1 MKKCFIGLFAAVL
14 AVSMVGC
21 KGEVES
27 GTGGSS
33 SLGDF
38 TAGDVSLEKIK
49 IGTTEYDYT
58 AQVYVTGTDG
68 AEITG
73 VDPVFLDGSAGED
86 DKGVFRTGRKVKLSP
101 YIMSKY
107 EVTQELYTAV
117 MTGQKVTVND
127 VEKTLAAEPFVCK
140 STNDAYKVLLAGEEQ
155 KYRAA
160 ENMTW
165 YDAVYFCNAL
175 SEKTKLTKAYNI
187 TVTEVNS
194 YGNISGAT
202 VTLIPGANG
211 YRLPTEA
218 EWEFAARG
226 GDPTA
231 PVWDYTFSGAANV
244 DGSSYSAD
252 QNTGLDAVGWYRYN
266 RGSGTTSNTT
276 SSSGTAGYGTHQVG
290 KKTYNKLGI
299 YDMSGNVF
307 EWCWDWYDF
316 DSVTS
321 NDSAYT
327 ENGVVINPSGVPGA
341 LDRVIRGG
349 CWGESASYCS
359 VCCRISGYPD
369 IRGNELGF
377 RVVRNAN

>member
-14 AVSMVGC
+14 VVSMVGC

-33 SLGDF
+33 SSGSDK
-38 TAGDVSLEKIK
+38 AGTVALEKIK
-49 IGTTEYDYT
+49 IGTTEYDFT
-58 AQVYVTGTDG
+58 AQVYVTGPDG
-68 AEITG
+68 AIIEGKTNT
-73 VDPVFLDGSAGED
+73 DNYA
-86 DKGVFRTGRKVKLSP
+86 GVFVAGRKVKLSP

-117 MTGQKVTVND
+117 MTGQKVSINGVQ
-127 VEKTLAAEPFVCK
+127 KALAAEPFECK
-140 STNDAYKVLLAGEEQ
+140 STNDAYKVLLPGEKQ

-175 SEKTKLTKAYNI
+175 SEKTNLTKAYNI
-187 TVTEVNS
+187 TGMTVDADGKIT
-194 YGNISGAT
+194 GAT
-202 VTLIPGANG
+202 VTLVSGANG

-231 PVWDYTFSGAANV
+231 PVWDYTFSGAAKA

-252 QNTGLDAVGWYRYN
+252 QNTGLDAVGWYWSN
-266 RGSGTTSNTT
+266 TGSGTTSN
-276 SSSGTAGYGTHQVG
+276 SDPSSGTAGYGTHHVG
-290 KKTYNKLGI
+290 KKAYNKLGI

-307 EWCWDWYDF
+307 EWCWDWYDG
-316 DSVTS
+316 VT
-321 NDSAYT
+321 NNIDSAYT
-327 ENGVVINPSGVPGA
+327 ENGVVINPAGPAGASGGSG
-341 LDRVIRGG
+341 RVVRGG
-349 CWGESASYCS
+349 GWSSNAFWGS
-359 VCCRISGYPD
+359 VCRRYDNIPFDVNYF
-369 IRGNELGF
+369 LGF

>member
-33 SLGDF
+33 SSGSDK
-38 TAGDVSLEKIK
+38 AGTVALEKIK

-58 AQVYVTGTDG
+58 AQVYVTGEDG
-68 AEITG
+68 AEIEGKTNT
-73 VDPVFLDGSAGED
+73 DNYE
-86 DKGVFRTGRKVKLSP
+86 GVFVAGRKVKLSP
-101 YIMSKY
+101 FIMSKY

-127 VEKTLAAEPFVCK
+127 VEKTLAAEPFICK
-140 STNDAYKVLLAGEEQ
+140 STNNAYKVLLSGEEQ

-187 TVTEVNS
+187 TVTEVDS
-194 YGNISGAT
+194 YGNITAAT
-202 VTLIPGANG
+202 VTLVSGANG

-231 PVWDYTFSGAANV
+231 PAWDYTFSGAAKA
-244 DGSSYSAD
+244 DGSSYSAS
-252 QNTGLDAVGWYRYN
+252 QNTGLDAVGWYWYN
-266 RGSGTTSNTT
+266 TGKGTTSIINPL
-276 SSSGTAGYGTHQVG
+276 SGTAGFGTHHVG
-290 KKTYNKLGI
+290 KKAYNNLGI

-307 EWCWDWYDF
+307 EWCWDWCD
-316 DSVTS
+316 DVTN
-321 NDSAYT
+321 NDSTYT
-327 ENGVVINPSGVPGA
+327 KNGVVINPAGPTGASG
-341 LDRVIRGG
+341 DSNRVLRGG
-349 CWGESASYCS
+349 SWLNLAYHCS
-359 VCCRISGYPD
+359 VCWRNYDDPSIGYYD
-369 IRGNELGF
+369 QGF

>member
-27 GTGGSS
+27 GTA
-33 SLGDF
+33 DYK
-38 TAGDVSLEKIK
+38 AGDVVFEKIK

-58 AQVYVTGTDG
+58 AQVYVTEPDG
-68 AEITG
+68 ATIQGKTNT
-73 VDPVFLDGSAGED
+73 DNYA
-86 DKGVFRTGRKVKLSP
+86 GVFVAGRKVKLSP

-117 MTGQKVTVND
+117 MTDQKVNVNG
-127 VEKTLAAEPFVCK
+127 VEKTLAAEPFECK
-140 STNDAYKVLLAGEEQ
+140 STNNDHKELLSGEEQ

-165 YDAVYFCNAL
+165 YDAVYFCNVL
-175 SEKTKLTKAYNI
+175 SEKTKLKKAYNI
-187 TVTEVNS
+187 TVTNVNAD
-194 YGNISGAT
+194 GNITGAT
-202 VTLIPGANG
+202 VTLVSGANG

-226 GDPTA
+226 GDPSA
-231 PVWDYTFSGAANV
+231 PAWDYTFSGAAKA
-244 DGSSYSAD
+244 DGSSYSD
-252 QNTGLDAVGWYRYN
+252 FQNAGLDAVGWYYYN
-266 RGSGTTSNTT
+266 TGNGTTSNSDT
-276 SSSGTAGYGTHQVG
+276 SSGTAGYGTHQVG

-307 EWCWDWYDF
+307 EWCWDWYN

-327 ENGVVINPSGVPGA
+327 KNGVVINPAGPTGASGGS
-341 LDRVIRGG
+341 DRVGRGG
-349 CWGESASYCS
+349 SWCDLAYSCS
-359 VCCRISGYPD
+359 VCIRYDYYPFSRSF
-369 IRGNELGF
+369 IRGF
-377 RVVRNAN
+377 RVVRNANQRWLDL

>member
-27 GTGGSS
+27 GTGGGS
-33 SLGDF
+33 SLVDF
-38 TAGDVSLEKIK
+38 KAGDIALEKIK
-49 IGTTEYDYT
+49 IHTTEYDFT
-58 AQVYVTGTDG
+58 AQVYVTGEDG
-68 AEITG
+68 AIIEGKTNT
-73 VDPVFLDGSAGED
+73 DNYA
-86 DKGVFRTGRKVKLSP
+86 GVFVAGRKVKLSP

-117 MTGQKVTVND
+117 MTGQKVTVD
-127 VEKTLAAEPFVCK
+127 GVEKTLATEPFICK
-140 STNDAYKVLLAGEEQ
+140 STNNDYKVLLSGEKQ

-160 ENMTW
+160 ESMTW

-187 TVTEVNS
+187 TGITVNAD
-194 YGNISGAT
+194 GNITGAT
-202 VTLIPGANG
+202 VTLVSGANG

-231 PVWDYTFSGAANV
+231 PVWDYTFSGAAKA

-252 QNTGLDAVGWYRYN
+252 QNTGMDAVGWYWYN
-266 RGSGTTSNTT
+266 TGSGTTSNTT
-276 SSSGTAGYGTHQVG
+276 TFRGTAGYGTHQVG
-290 KKTYNKLGI
+290 KKAYNKLGI
-299 YDMSGNVF
+299 YDMSGNVW
-307 EWCWDWYDF
+307 EWCWDCWDN
-316 DSVTS
+316 SVTS
-321 NDSAYT
+321 NDAEYT
-327 ENGVVINPSGVPGA
+327 TDGVVINPTGASGGSS
-341 LDRVIRGG
+341 RVFRGG
-349 CWGESASYCS
+349 GWYYAAYYCS
-359 VCCRISGYPD
+359 VCYRNCYFPYRRYYY
-369 IRGNELGF
+369 LGF

>member
-27 GTGGSS
+27 GTGGGS

-49 IGTTEYDYT
+49 ISSTEYDFT
-58 AQVYVTGTDG
+58 AQVYVTGPDG
-68 AEITG
+68 ATIQGKTNT
-73 VDPVFLDGSAGED
+73 DNYA
-86 DKGVFRTGRKVKLSP
+86 GVFVAGRKVKLSP

-117 MTGQKVTVND
+117 MTDQKVSVNG
-127 VEKTLAAEPFVCK
+127 VEKALAAEPFACK
-140 STNDAYKVLLAGEEQ
+140 STNNDYKVLLSGEEQ
-155 KYRAA
+155 RYRAA

-187 TVTEVNS
+187 TVTKVNS
-194 YGNISGAT
+194 FGNITGAT
-202 VTLIPGANG
+202 VTLVSGANG

-218 EWEFAARG
+218 DWEFAARG

-231 PVWDYTFSGAANV
+231 PVWDYTFSGAAKA
-244 DGSSYSAD
+244 DGSNYLD
-252 QNTGLDAVGWYRYN
+252 FQNTGLDAVGWYRYN
-266 RGSGTTSNTT
+266 TSSGTTSDSELST
-276 SSSGTAGYGTHQVG
+276 GTAGYGTHQVG
-290 KKTYNKLGI
+290 KKGYNNLGI
-299 YDMSGNVF
+299 YDMSGNVY
-307 EWCWDWYDF
+307 EWCWDCYN
-316 DSVTS
+316 DSVTA
-321 NDSAYT
+321 NDAEYT
-327 ENGVVINPSGVPGA
+327 TDGVVINPTGA
-341 LDRVIRGG
+341 LGGSLRVRRGG
-349 CWGESASYCS
+349 SWYHDAWGCS
-359 VCCRISGYPD
+359 VCNRIKYYPD
-369 IRGNELGF
+369 GGLTALGF

>member
-27 GTGGSS
+27 GTGGGSS
-33 SLGDF
+33 SGSGK
-38 TAGDVSLEKIK
+38 AGTVALEKIK
-49 IGTTEYDYT
+49 IGTTEYDFT
-58 AQVYVTGTDG
+58 EQVYVTGEDG
-68 AEITG
+68 ATIQGKINTDNYE
-73 VDPVFLDGSAGED
+73 
-86 DKGVFRTGRKVKLSP
+86 GVFVAGRKVKLSP
-101 YIMSKY
+101 FIMSKY

-117 MTGQKVTVND
+117 MTGQKVTVNG
-127 VEKTLAAEPFVCK
+127 VEKALAAEPFTCK
-140 STNDAYKVLLAGEEQ
+140 STNNAYKVLLSGEEQ

-160 ENMTW
+160 EGMTW

-187 TVTEVNS
+187 TGIKVDED
-194 YGNISGAT
+194 GNIFDAA
-202 VTLIPGANG
+202 VTLVSGANG
-211 YRLPTEA
+211 YRLPTDA

-226 GDPTA
+226 GDPSA
-231 PVWDYTFSGAANV
+231 PAWDYTFSGAAKA
-244 DGSSYSAD
+244 DGSSYKAD
-252 QNTGLDAVGWYRYN
+252 QNTGLDAVSWYRYN
-266 RGSGTTSNTT
+266 TGSGTTSNTT
-276 SSSGTAGYGTHQVG
+276 PSSGTAGYGTHHVG
-290 KKTYNKLGI
+290 KKGYNKLGI